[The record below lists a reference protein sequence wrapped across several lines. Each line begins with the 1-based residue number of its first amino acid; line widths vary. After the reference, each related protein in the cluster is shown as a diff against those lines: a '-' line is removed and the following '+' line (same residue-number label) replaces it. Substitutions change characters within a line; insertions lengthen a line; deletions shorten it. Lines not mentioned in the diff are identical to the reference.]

1 MSRNTTPTRRAGG
14 LLAAAVAAA
23 TTAVANQALAQ
34 ENAGAQLEETVVW
47 GTRVSASSVQ
57 LQEGTIAIRQADHIS
72 DLLRTIPGVDVGGAH
87 SLNQR
92 ITIRSMDDKDLRIT
106 IDGARQNTYMYHH
119 MGNLQIHSDI
129 LQSVDIDVGTNSVVN
144 GGLGGSVRFE
154 TKAARE
160 LLKDG
165 DQFGARIQ
173 GSYADNDSSGYALTG
188 YGQLTE
194 TLDVLAYYNHVD
206 RNNYEVGGGKIKGAD
221 GGEIPGTDGEVRGLE
236 GELDD
241 VLLKFGLDIGDRQ
254 RLELGYESYE
264 DSGDYS
270 YRPDMG
276 LATDIAIGDNLGL
289 PLTYPTEFTRDTY
302 TLNYDLQWGQASH
315 LKAALFHNESSLWR
329 DEAAIKALW
338 PDSPARVEGTA
349 TNSGFNAL
357 ATSSLG
363 SRVTHDLTYGVDI
376 VRYDTEYHPDGRTL
390 SEEDAT
396 ASALFIED
404 TIAFGNGLSLIP
416 GLRYDRHDLDSAVVD
431 DSFSEVTGALAA
443 QYQLGDSLLFKLSST
458 QLFKGPE
465 IGEVFVGA
473 GLYDSPNPG
482 IEAETGYNT
491 EFALAYEAARF
502 GADRFAAG
510 FTVFRTDIE
519 DYIYD
524 YASSPAGGY
533 WKDNV
538 GDMTIDGYEAYIG
551 YDIGGLQALLS
562 VSDAESD
569 LDAADAHADLDGAR
583 LDRQQGETVSL
594 NIDYALADWGVTLHW
609 DTLWVDD
616 VAAALDL
623 DGATLDNA
631 KDGYTV
637 SNLSARWTPKA
648 LRGLSLTAGVD
659 NLFDEFYASQSSRT
673 GVSFHPRFGKL
684 YLQDYEPGRNIKVT
698 VTYEL

>member
-1 MSRNTTPTRRAGG
+1 MSAPTLRAGG

-23 TTAVANQALAQ
+23 TSAVANQALAQ
-34 ENAGAQLEETVVW
+34 ENASAQLEETVVW
-47 GTRVSASSVQ
+47 GTRISASSVQ

-92 ITIRSMDDKDLRIT
+92 ITIRSMDDKDLQIT

-144 GGLGGSVRFE
+144 AGLGGSVRFE

-160 LLKDG
+160 LLRDG

-173 GSYADNDSSGYALTG
+173 GSYADNDSSGYTLTG
-188 YGQLTE
+188 YGQLTDA
-194 TLDVLAYYNHVD
+194 LDVLAYYNHVD

-221 GGEIPGTDGEVRGLE
+221 GSEIPGTDGEVRGLE

-302 TLNYDLQWGQASH
+302 TLNYDLQWGQTSH
-315 LKAALFHNESSLWR
+315 LKAALFRNESTLWR
-329 DEAAIKALW
+329 DESAIKALW

-357 ATSSLG
+357 ATTSLG
-363 SRVTHDLTYGVDI
+363 DRVTHDVTYGVDI

-390 SEEDAT
+390 SEEEAT
-396 ASALFIED
+396 TSALFVED
-404 TIAFGNGLSLIP
+404 TITFGNGLSLIP
-416 GLRYDRHDLDSAVVD
+416 GLRYDNYDLDSVVVD

-473 GLYDSPNPG
+473 GLYDSPNPD

-491 EFALAYEAARF
+491 EFALAYEAAQF

-524 YASSPAGGY
+524 YASSPADGY

-538 GDMTIDGYEAYIG
+538 GDMTIDGYEAYIA

-562 VSDAESD
+562 VSDAESE
-569 LDAADAHADLDGAR
+569 LDAADGYADLEGAR

-594 NIDYALADWGVTLHW
+594 NIDYTLADWGVTLHW

-616 VAAALDL
+616 VPAALDL
-623 DGATLDNA
+623 DGATLDNS

-673 GVSFHPRFGKL
+673 GVSFHPRFGTL
-684 YLQDYEPGRNIKVT
+684 YLQDYEPGRNVKMT